1 MLGSSFPL
9 GLDDWYLGLTLSLR
23 LLVLG
28 LLLFLLPL
36 LFNQNSVFFYFL
48 FKFENFDV
56 YGFQLFIELL
66 VLNDLAI
73 DLFGDLLLSSN
84 RVLHGSDELK
94 ETLHGIHIERVEL
107 KAKTMK
113 RTVKVRIKAFHF
125 IEVLR

>member
-107 KAKTMK
+107 KAKTME

>member
-1 MLGSSFPL
+1 MFRSSFPL
-9 GLDDWYLGLTLSLR
+9 RLDNWYLGLTLSLR

-107 KAKTMK
+107 KAKTME

>member
-1 MLGSSFPL
+1 MLGPSFPL

-107 KAKTMK
+107 KAKTME

>member
-1 MLGSSFPL
+1 MLGPSFPL

-73 DLFGDLLLSSN
+73 DLFGDLLFSSN

-94 ETLHGIHIERVEL
+94 ETLHWIHIERVEL
-107 KAKTMK
+107 KAKTME